1 MSTTKT
7 IRQRLIRIKKGEPFT
22 NARFLRL
29 GSRAAV
35 DKALSRFVGEG
46 LIQRIAR
53 GVFVRPKRSR
63 FVGTVMPDT
72 QKVIEVIARNYGE
85 TIQVHGAEAA
95 RRFNLTTQVPTTPVY
110 YTSGPSR
117 ELKIGNLTV
126 KLKHVSPRKL
136 RLSGTRPGLALST
149 LWYLGKESVNTE
161 VLRAIR
167 NGLSAEEFE
176 MLKNTDMPTW
186 MSDALHR
193 FDKDVIHA

>member
-1 MSTTKT
+1 MPTTET
-7 IRQRLIRIKKGEPFT
+7 IRQRLVRIKKGEPFT

-35 DKALSRFVGEG
+35 DKALSRFVQEG
-46 LIQRIAR
+46 LIHRIAR

-63 FVGTVMPDT
+63 FVGIVMPDT
-72 QKVIEVIARNYGE
+72 QKVVEAIAKNHGE

-95 RRFNLTTQVPTTPVY
+95 RRFRLTTQVPTIPVY

-149 LWYLGKESVNTE
+149 LWYLGKEAVNTE
-161 VLRAIR
+161 VLQTIR
-167 NGLSAEEFE
+167 NELSSEEFE
-176 MLKNTDMPTW
+176 MLRNIDMPAW

-193 FDKDVIHA
+193 FDKDVIDA